1 MKITTKVF
9 NPILDTD
16 VLAHRIVGKFKMNLS
31 ADEWFGN
38 STEDEKIL
46 ALFPPIGDEI
56 DLAVNVLK
64 GMGYNVKNENAYY
77 GSPVSAIK
85 YYPKKPIQ

>member
-1 MKITTKVF
+1 MKKTDKVF
-9 NPILDTD
+9 NPVLDTD
-16 VLAHRIVGKFKMNLS
+16 VLVHSIVGKFKMNLVT
-31 ADEWFGN
+31 DEWFGN
-38 STEDEKIL
+38 STEQEKVL

-77 GSPVSAIK
+77 GGPVSAIK
-85 YYPKKPIQ
+85 YYPEL